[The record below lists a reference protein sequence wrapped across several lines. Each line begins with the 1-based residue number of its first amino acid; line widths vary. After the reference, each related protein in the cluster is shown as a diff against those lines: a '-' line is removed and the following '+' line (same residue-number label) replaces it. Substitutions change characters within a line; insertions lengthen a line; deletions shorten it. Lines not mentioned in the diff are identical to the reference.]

1 MEKKSKDIFFVEVR
15 EPEEVR
21 RNILESLKEI
31 VESLQRFEKFKE
43 TRKDK
48 LDKVNKLRKIVKDT
62 SMSILDLKK
71 SLPEAKIRAVRS
83 VSKIAEKEK
92 ASGKKKPVARKKIFK
107 EETKE
112 KPMTELQK
120 LESEL
125 NEIESKLESLR

>member
-1 MEKKSKDIFFVEVR
+1 METESKDIFFVEVK

-21 RNILESLKEI
+21 KNILESLKEI

-48 LDKVNKLRKIVKDT
+48 IYHINKFKNIVKDT
-62 SMSILDLKK
+62 NKLVFDLKK
-71 SLPEAKIRAVRS
+71 SFPETTIRTVREM
-83 VSKIAEKEK
+83 SKSTQKK
-92 ASGKKKPVARKKIFK
+92 KTNGKKKYAGVIKK
-107 EETKE
+107 EVQER

-125 NEIESKLESLR
+125 SEIEGKLESLR

>member
-1 MEKKSKDIFFVEVR
+1 MSLKALIKMEKESGDIFFVEVK

-48 LDKVNKLRKIVKDT
+48 FDNINKLRKIVKDT
-62 SMSILDLKK
+62 NKLVLDLKK
-71 SLPEAKIRAVRS
+71 SFPEAKIRTVREI
-83 VSKIAEKEK
+83 SKSAERKK
-92 ASGKKKPVARKKIFK
+92 TIVRKKKEVVER
-107 EETKE
+107 

-125 NEIESKLESLR
+125 GEIEGKLESLR

>member
-1 MEKKSKDIFFVEVR
+1 MEKESKDIFFVEVR
-15 EPEEVR
+15 EPEGVK

-48 LDKVNKLRKIVKDT
+48 IEHTNKLRKIVKDT
-62 SMSILDLKK
+62 NKLVLDLKK
-71 SLPEAKIRAVRS
+71 SFPETKIRTVRAIS
-83 VSKIAEKEK
+83 ETTEKK
-92 ASGKKKPVARKKIFK
+92 KTIVGKKKEVVER
-107 EETKE
+107 

-125 NEIESKLESLR
+125 NEIEGKLESLR